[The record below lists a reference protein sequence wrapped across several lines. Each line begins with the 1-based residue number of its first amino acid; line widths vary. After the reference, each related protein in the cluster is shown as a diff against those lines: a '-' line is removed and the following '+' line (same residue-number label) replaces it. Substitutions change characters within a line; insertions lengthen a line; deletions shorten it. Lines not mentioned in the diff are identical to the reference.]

1 MNEENPTPSEYTN
14 TVRDIARVA
23 SDGELDIEKLGELLS
38 GRHGAINCY
47 PGEPTDTCYPM
58 AWFVAVEGQLG
69 RGIQQDFGP
78 PWHHRYRYWR
88 RMSPWDDW
96 GTPQP
101 PYGFAALLEQCVRH
115 MQGHCAGVTREAIIL
130 TDSWN
135 ALAYEHWRGN
145 LERIRAQ
152 ARVEIHLI
160 GQGGLHRQLI

>member
-1 MNEENPTPSEYTN
+1 MNDEHPTPSEYAH

-38 GRHGAINCY
+38 GRHDAVNCY

-58 AWFVAVEGQLG
+58 AWFVALEGQLG
-69 RGIQQDFGP
+69 RGIQQIFGA

-101 PYGFAALLEQCVRH
+101 PPCSNSVFVIC
-115 MQGHCAGVTREAIIL
+115 
-130 TDSWN
+130 
-135 ALAYEHWRGN
+135 
-145 LERIRAQ
+145 RAT
-152 ARVEIHLI
+152 AP
-160 GQGGLHRQLI
+160 G